1 MSTHSI
7 ILYKMVLIPKLYM
20 GESSATELTLKK
32 NRSNCPQIRK
42 APIRGQSSFEIMNA
56 DDKNHLV

>member
-1 MSTHSI
+1 
-7 ILYKMVLIPKLYM
+7 MVLIPKLYM

-32 NRSNCPQIRK
+32 NRSNGTQIRK